1 MFDLRD
7 LRPGL
12 LFWCD
17 TARNGIGQQF
27 SDKEFRPVL
36 VVSVLAEYGGVAVYP
51 CSRLRDLEGR
61 SDQISESFGEV
72 ETHIVYGMGLFLIQ
86 PDDLHPP
93 TAPWSEWSSWR
104 QTHRRVI
111 EDDLRI
117 LRHHQSEQKPRASSA
132 SASTVLNTRLSDT
145 LNAETLARLE
155 KLRQS
160 PPPPPKP
167 PDPPPAPKPKLP
179 PKPPID
185 LFKQAVDSIL
195 PYHILRTEDEVEDEP
210 PHQRG
215 KSPKRKRK

>member
-17 TARNGIGQQF
+17 TSRNEIGQQF

-36 VVSVLAEYGGVAVYP
+36 IVSVLSEFGGVAVYP
-51 CSRLRDLEGR
+51 CSRLRDLKGR
-61 SDQISESFGEV
+61 SDQLSEAFGES

-93 TAPWSEWSSWR
+93 TAPWSEWSVWR

-117 LRHHQSEQKPRASSA
+117 LRHRQSEQKPRASSA
-132 SASTVLNTRLSDT
+132 PASPLLSTRLSDT
-145 LNAETLARLE
+145 LDPETLARLE
-155 KLRQS
+155 KLKQ
-160 PPPPPKP
+160 
-167 PDPPPAPKPKLP
+167 PPPAPPKAPEPLPKPKLP
-179 PKPPID
+179 PRPPVD

-195 PYHILRTEDEVEDEP
+195 PYHILRPQDEQEGAP
-210 PHQRG
+210 PPPRG
-215 KSPKRKRK
+215 KSLKRKHK

>member
-17 TARNGIGQQF
+17 TSRNGIGQQF

-36 VVSVLAEYGGVAVYP
+36 VVSVLAEFGGVAVYP

-61 SDQISESFGEV
+61 SDQISEPFGET
-72 ETHIVYGMGLFLIQ
+72 ETHIVYGMGLFLIK

-93 TAPWSEWSSWR
+93 TTPWSEWTSWR

-117 LRHHQSEQKPRASSA
+117 LRQSQSERKPRASSA
-132 SASTVLNTRLSDT
+132 PASTLLNTRLSDT
-145 LNAETLARLE
+145 LDPETLARLE
-155 KLRQS
+155 QLRQP
-160 PPPPPKP
+160 PPPPPKATV
-167 PDPPPAPKPKLP
+167 PPPTPKPKLP
-179 PKPPID
+179 PRPPVD
-185 LFKQAVDSIL
+185 LFKQAVDSIQ
-195 PYHILRTEDEVEDEP
+195 PYHILRPDEEQEGKP
-210 PHQRG
+210 SPQRG
-215 KSPKRKRK
+215 KSLKRKRK

>member
-27 SDKEFRPVL
+27 SEKEFRPVL
-36 VVSVLAEYGGVAVYP
+36 IVSVLGEFGGVAAYP

-61 SDQISESFGEV
+61 SDQISEPFGET
-72 ETHIVYGMGLFLIQ
+72 ETHIVYGMGLFLVQ

-117 LRHHQSEQKPRASSA
+117 LRHRQSEQRPRASSA
-132 SASTVLNTRLSDT
+132 PAAPTLNTRLSDT
-145 LNAETLARLE
+145 LDAETLSRLE
-155 KLRQS
+155 KLRQ
-160 PPPPPKP
+160 PPPKAP
-167 PDPPPAPKPKLP
+167 QPPPAPKPKP
-179 PKPPID
+179 PPGPPVD

-195 PYHILRTEDEVEDEP
+195 PYHILRPEDEAEGPLP
-210 PHQRG
+210 PRRG
-215 KSPKRKRK
+215 KPLKRKQK

>member
-17 TARNGIGQQF
+17 TSRNGIGQQF

-36 VVSVLAEYGGVAVYP
+36 TVSVLAEFGGVAVYP
-51 CSRLRDLEGR
+51 CSRLRDLDGR
-61 SDQISESFGEV
+61 SDQLSEAFGES
-72 ETHIVYGMGLFLIQ
+72 ETHIVYGMGLFLVQ

-93 TAPWSEWSSWR
+93 TAPWSEWSLWR

-117 LRHHQSEQKPRASSA
+117 LRHRQSEEKPRASSA
-132 SASTVLNTRLSDT
+132 PASPILSTRLSDT
-145 LNAETLARLE
+145 LDPETLARLE
-155 KLRQS
+155 KLKQ
-160 PPPPPKP
+160 
-167 PDPPPAPKPKLP
+167 PPPAPPKAPEPPPRPRLP
-179 PKPPID
+179 PRPPVD

-195 PYHILRTEDEVEDEP
+195 PYHILRPEDEADAEP
-210 PHQRG
+210 SPPRG
-215 KSPKRKRK
+215 KPLKGKRK

>member
-17 TARNGIGQQF
+17 TSRNGIGQQF

-36 VVSVLAEYGGVAVYP
+36 VVSVLPEFGGLAVYP

-61 SDQISESFGEV
+61 SDQISEPFGET
-72 ETHIVYGMGLFLIQ
+72 ETHIVYGMGLFFIQ

-93 TAPWSEWSSWR
+93 TAPWSEWNLWR

-117 LRHHQSEQKPRASSA
+117 LRQRQTERKPRASSA
-132 SASTVLNTRLSDT
+132 PAAPALNTRLSDT
-145 LNAETLARLE
+145 LDAETLARLE
-155 KLRQS
+155 KLRQPPPPPPKAPD

-167 PDPPPAPKPKLP
+167 KLP
-179 PKPPID
+179 TRPPVD

-195 PYHILRTEDEVEDEP
+195 PYHILRPEDEGEDP
-210 PHQRG
+210 PPPPRG

>member
-17 TARNGIGQQF
+17 TARNGIGRHF

-36 VVSVLAEYGGVAVYP
+36 IVSVLPEFGGVAVYP

-61 SDQISESFGEV
+61 SDQISETFGET

-93 TAPWSEWSSWR
+93 TAPWSEWSGWR

-117 LRHHQSEQKPRASSA
+117 LRHGQSERKPRASSA
-132 SASTVLNTRLSDT
+132 PASSTLSTRLSDT

-155 KLRQS
+155 KL
-160 PPPPPKP
+160 KE
-167 PDPPPAPKPKLP
+167 PPPAPPRATPPPTPRPKLP
-179 PKPPID
+179 PQPPVD
-185 LFKQAVDSIL
+185 LFKQAIDSIL
-195 PYHILRTEDEVEDEP
+195 PYHILRSDDDTDEQP
-210 PHQRG
+210 STPRG
-215 KSPKRKRK
+215 KAPKRKRK

>member
-36 VVSVLAEYGGVAVYP
+36 VVSVLPEFGGVAVYP

-61 SDQISESFGEV
+61 SDQISEPFGET

-117 LRHHQSEQKPRASSA
+117 LRHRQSEQKPRASSA
-132 SASTVLNTRLSDT
+132 PAAPTLSTRLSDN
-145 LNAETLARLE
+145 LDAETLSRLE
-155 KLRQS
+155 KLRQP
-160 PPPPPKP
+160 PPPPPKAPEP
-167 PDPPPAPKPKLP
+167 PSTPRPKLP
-179 PKPPID
+179 SKPPVD
-185 LFKQAVDSIL
+185 LFKQAIDSIL
-195 PYHILRTEDEVEDEP
+195 PYHILRPEDEP
-210 PHQRG
+210 NDEPSPQRG
-215 KSPKRKRK
+215 KPVRRKRK

>member
-36 VVSVLAEYGGVAVYP
+36 LVSVLAEYGGVAVYP

-61 SDQISESFGEV
+61 SDQISESFGES

-93 TAPWSEWSSWR
+93 TAPWSEWNLWR

-117 LRHHQSEQKPRASSA
+117 LRHLQSEQKPRASSA
-132 SASTVLNTRLSDT
+132 PASPTLKTRLSDS
-145 LNAETLARLE
+145 LNAETLSRLE
-155 KLRQS
+155 KLRQ
-160 PPPPPKP
+160 PPPPPVKAP
-167 PDPPPAPKPKLP
+167 GPPPSSKPTLP
-179 PKPPID
+179 PGPPVD

-195 PYHILRTEDEVEDEP
+195 PYHVLRPEDDSEGRTP
-210 PHQRG
+210 PQRG
-215 KSPKRKRK
+215 KPVKRKRK

>member
-17 TARNGIGQQF
+17 TSRNGIGQQF

-36 VVSVLAEYGGVAVYP
+36 IVSVLAEFGGVAVYP

-61 SDQISESFGEV
+61 SDQLSEAFGES

-93 TAPWSEWSSWR
+93 TAPWSEWSVWR

-117 LRHHQSEQKPRASSA
+117 LRHRQSEQKPRASSA
-132 SASTVLNTRLSDT
+132 SASPILSTRLSDS
-145 LNAETLARLE
+145 LNAETRARLE
-155 KLRQS
+155 QMKQP
-160 PPPPPKP
+160 PPPPPKAPKP
-167 PDPPPAPKPKLP
+167 PVSKPKLP
-179 PKPPID
+179 PSPPVD
-185 LFKQAVDSIL
+185 LFKQAVDSIQ
-195 PYHILRTEDEVEDEP
+195 PYHILRSEDLTDQEP
-210 PHQRG
+210 PPSRG
-215 KSPKRKRK
+215 KAVKRKRK

>member
-17 TARNGIGQQF
+17 TARNGIGLEF

-36 VVSVLAEYGGVAVYP
+36 VVSVLPEFGGVAVYP

-61 SDQISESFGEV
+61 SDQVSETFGEA

-117 LRHHQSEQKPRASSA
+117 LQRRQTERRPRASSSPA
-132 SASTVLNTRLSDT
+132 APSLNTRLTDN
-145 LNAETLARLE
+145 LDAETLARLE
-155 KLRQS
+155 KLKQ
-160 PPPPPKP
+160 PPPTPPK
-167 PDPPPAPKPKLP
+167 PPPAPKPKLP
-179 PKPPID
+179 PTPPVD

-195 PYHILRTEDEVEDEP
+195 PYHILRPEDEQPGDP
-210 PHQRG
+210 SPQRG
-215 KSPKRKRK
+215 KPQKRKHK

>member
-17 TARNGIGQQF
+17 TARNDIGLQF

-36 VVSVLAEYGGVAVYP
+36 IVSVLSEFGGSVAVYP

-61 SDQISESFGEV
+61 SDQISETFGET

-117 LRHHQSEQKPRASSA
+117 LQRRQSERKPRASSSPA
-132 SASTVLNTRLSDT
+132 SPTLNTRLTDN
-145 LNAETLARLE
+145 LDPETLARLE
-155 KLRQS
+155 KLKQ
-160 PPPPPKP
+160 PPPVPKV
-167 PDPPPAPKPKLP
+167 PDPPPPNPKLP
-179 PKPPID
+179 PKPPVD

-195 PYHILRTEDEVEDEP
+195 PYHVLRPDDDQSGEP
-210 PHQRG
+210 SPQRG
-215 KSPKRKRK
+215 KPLRRKRK

>member
-17 TARNGIGQQF
+17 TSRNGIGQQF

-36 VVSVLAEYGGVAVYP
+36 IVSVLAEFGGVAVYP
-51 CSRLRDLEGR
+51 CSRLRDLQGR
-61 SDQISESFGEV
+61 SDQLSEAFGES

-93 TAPWSEWSSWR
+93 TAPWSEWTLWR

-117 LRHHQSEQKPRASSA
+117 LRHRQSEQKPRASSA
-132 SASTVLNTRLSDT
+132 PASPLLSTRLSDT
-145 LNAETLARLE
+145 LDPETLARLE
-155 KLRQS
+155 KMKEPL
-160 PPPPPKP
+160 PK
-167 PDPPPAPKPKLP
+167 APKLP
-179 PKPPID
+179 PAPRPNLPPRPPVD

-195 PYHILRTEDEVEDEP
+195 PYHILRPADEDEGQSP
-210 PHQRG
+210 PRSG
-215 KSPKRKRK
+215 KPLKHKRK

>member
-7 LRPGL
+7 LQPGL

-17 TARNGIGQQF
+17 TARNDIGLQF

-36 VVSVLAEYGGVAVYP
+36 IVSVLPEFGGVAVYP
-51 CSRLRDLEGR
+51 CSRLRDLQGR
-61 SDQISESFGEV
+61 SDQISEMFGEA

-117 LRHHQSEQKPRASSA
+117 LQHRQSERRPRASSSPA
-132 SASTVLNTRLSDT
+132 APTLNTRLTDN
-145 LNAETLARLE
+145 LDAKTLAQLE
-155 KLRQS
+155 KLKE
-160 PPPPPKP
+160 PPPKP
-167 PDPPPAPKPKLP
+167 PEPPAAPKPKLP
-179 PKPPID
+179 PRPPVD
-185 LFKQAVDSIL
+185 LFKQAVDSIQ
-195 PYHILRTEDEVEDEP
+195 PYHVLRPVDEP
-210 PHQRG
+210 NQEPPAQRG
-215 KSPKRKRK
+215 KPLKRKRK